1 MNLNSKIFVAGHR
14 GLVGSSIVRSLKNN
28 GYTNLI
34 FASKKDLDLRND
46 SMTLD
51 FFHSIQPEYVFLAA
65 AKCGGIKDNINN
77 PVQFLEDNL
86 RIQNSVISSSYKV
99 GVKKLLFLG
108 TACIYPKECVQP
120 IKEEYLLSGFLEPT
134 NEAYS
139 IAKIAGIKLCQ
150 SYNKQYKTNFI
161 SAQPSN
167 VYGPNDNFNPES
179 SHVIAG
185 LIRRLHEAKQNN
197 QKSIDCWGTGNVRRE
212 FIYVDDLAKALIFL
226 MHHYDGNEI
235 INVGTGEDVSIKEL
249 VKHLVSV
256 IEYHGEI
263 NWDKTKPEGMKQ
275 RLLDVKKLINLG
287 WQPKTLLNQG
297 LRLTYDYF
305 KKEER

>member
-1 MNLNSKIFVAGHR
+1 MNLDSKIFVAGHK

-28 GYTNLI
+28 GYANLI

-150 SYNKQYKTNFI
+150 AYNKQYKTNFI

-185 LIRRLHEAKQNN
+185 LICRLHEAKQSNK
-197 QKSIDCWGTGNVRRE
+197 KSIDCWGTGNVRRE
-212 FIYVDDLAKALIFL
+212 FIYVDDLAEALIFL

-263 NWDKTKPEGMKQ
+263 NWDQTKPEGMKQ

>member
-1 MNLNSKIFVAGHR
+1 MNLDSKIFVAGHK

-28 GYTNLI
+28 GYANLI

-150 SYNKQYKTNFI
+150 AYNKQYKTNFI

-185 LIRRLHEAKQNN
+185 LICRLHEAKQSNK
-197 QKSIDCWGTGNVRRE
+197 KSIDCWGTGNVRRE

-235 INVGTGEDVSIKEL
+235 INVGTGQDVSIKEL

-263 NWDKTKPEGMKQ
+263 NWDQTKPEGMKQ

>member
-28 GYTNLI
+28 GYANLI

-150 SYNKQYKTNFI
+150 AYNKQYKTNFI

-185 LIRRLHEAKQNN
+185 LIRRLHEAKQSN

-263 NWDKTKPEGMKQ
+263 NWDQTKPEGMKQ

>member
-1 MNLNSKIFVAGHR
+1 MNLDSKIFVAGHK

-28 GYTNLI
+28 GYANLI

-150 SYNKQYKTNFI
+150 AYNKQYKTNFI

-235 INVGTGEDVSIKEL
+235 INVGTGQDVSIKEL

>member
-150 SYNKQYKTNFI
+150 AYNKQYKTNFI

-235 INVGTGEDVSIKEL
+235 INVGTGQDVSIKEI

>member
-150 SYNKQYKTNFI
+150 AYNKQYKTNFI

>member
-1 MNLNSKIFVAGHR
+1 MNLDSKIFVAGHK
-14 GLVGSSIVRSLKNN
+14 GLVGSSIVRFLKNN
-28 GYTNLI
+28 GYANLI

-46 SMTLD
+46 SMTLN

-150 SYNKQYKTNFI
+150 AYNKQYKTNFI

-185 LIRRLHEAKQNN
+185 LICRLHEAKQSNK
-197 QKSIDCWGTGNVRRE
+197 KSIDCWGTGNVRRE
-212 FIYVDDLAKALIFL
+212 FIYVDDLAEALIFL
-226 MHHYDGNEI
+226 MHHYDGNQI

-263 NWDKTKPEGMKQ
+263 NWDQTKPEGMKQ

>member
-150 SYNKQYKTNFI
+150 AYNKQYKTNFI

-235 INVGTGEDVSIKEL
+235 INVGTGQDVSIKEL

>member
-120 IKEEYLLSGFLEPT
+120 IKEEYLLSGFLEST

-150 SYNKQYKTNFI
+150 AYNKQYKTNFI

-235 INVGTGEDVSIKEL
+235 INVGTGQDVSIKEL

>member
-120 IKEEYLLSGFLEPT
+120 IKEEYLPSGFLEPT

-150 SYNKQYKTNFI
+150 AYNKQYKTNFI

-235 INVGTGEDVSIKEL
+235 INVGTGQDVSIKEL

>member
-1 MNLNSKIFVAGHR
+1 MNLDSKIFVAGHK

-28 GYTNLI
+28 GYANLI

-150 SYNKQYKTNFI
+150 AYNKQYKTNFI

-235 INVGTGEDVSIKEL
+235 INVGTGQDVSIKEL

-287 WQPKTLLNQG
+287 WQPKILLNQG

>member
-150 SYNKQYKTNFI
+150 AYNKQYKTNFI

-235 INVGTGEDVSIKEL
+235 INVGTGQDVSIKEL

-287 WQPKTLLNQG
+287 WQTKTLLNQG

>member
-1 MNLNSKIFVAGHR
+1 MNLDSKIFVAGHK

-28 GYTNLI
+28 GYANLI

-150 SYNKQYKTNFI
+150 AYNKQYKTNFI

-185 LIRRLHEAKQNN
+185 LIRRLHEAKQSN

-212 FIYVDDLAKALIFL
+212 FIYVDDLAEALIFL

-263 NWDKTKPEGMKQ
+263 NWDQTKPEGMKQ

>member
-1 MNLNSKIFVAGHR
+1 MNLDSKIFVAGHK

-150 SYNKQYKTNFI
+150 AYNKQYKTNFI

-197 QKSIDCWGTGNVRRE
+197 QKSIDCWGTGNVRRD

>member
-1 MNLNSKIFVAGHR
+1 MNLDSKIFVAGHK

-28 GYTNLI
+28 GYANLI

-150 SYNKQYKTNFI
+150 AYNKQYKTNFI

-185 LIRRLHEAKQNN
+185 LICRLHEAKQSNK
-197 QKSIDCWGTGNVRRE
+197 KSIDCWGTGNVRRE
-212 FIYVDDLAKALIFL
+212 FIYVDDLAEALIFL

-263 NWDKTKPEGMKQ
+263 NWDQTKPEGMKQ

-287 WQPKTLLNQG
+287 WQPKILLNQG

>member
-14 GLVGSSIVRSLKNN
+14 GLVGSSIVRSLKND

-150 SYNKQYKTNFI
+150 AYNKQYKTNFI

-185 LIRRLHEAKQNN
+185 LICRLHEAKQSNK
-197 QKSIDCWGTGNVRRE
+197 KSIDCWGTGNVRRE
-212 FIYVDDLAKALIFL
+212 FIYVDDLAEALIFL